1 MSFSILQ
8 VLVTALVSAVVS
20 AAVTALIAWWRRS
33 VVRWAITTEVS
44 LFPGLDEFA
53 PERLGKPNDPRDPV
67 YFNVRVFNIGDAP
80 AYGVQFRFPDGKWQ
94 PLAGYVPAGGELKI
108 SKQVEDSNFRVV
120 TRTIDDASVELRFL
134 GAPVWRARQ
143 VRWVVPVMVL
153 KSRRVLHSY
162 FHLPFGLGR
171 VVHKVRDFRKL

>member
-1 MSFSILQ
+1 MGFSLVQIA
-8 VLVTALVSAVVS
+8 VTALVSAVVS
-20 AAVTALIAWWRRS
+20 AMVTTFIAWWRRS

-44 LFPGLDEFA
+44 LLPGLDDFT
-53 PERLGKPNDPRDPV
+53 PEALGKPKDPRQPV
-67 YFNVRVFNIGDAP
+67 YFKVRVFNIGDAP

-94 PLAGYVPAGGELKI
+94 PLVGYVPAGGELTI
-108 SKQVEDSNFRVV
+108 SKQIEESNFKVV
-120 TRTIDDASVELRFL
+120 TRTIDEASVELRFL
-134 GAPVWRARQ
+134 VAPVWRTRQ

-171 VVHKVRDFRKL
+171 LVHKAGCWRRF